1 MYSANNNNNGDADS
15 ISSDDLEFTDLQVYG
30 ELWNVSGGRTNITL
44 KRDGK
49 IYNLPV
55 ALPQNS
61 HLNGYLS
68 KQNFDILF
76 RGQNGYVRQHDF
88 DIVFRGQIISS
99 SGFVFRTEKDQQGV
113 NRYIKLNADD
123 NLYQLDGGRYNI
135 ILETKKDMLVF
146 AVYELLYNRDHIN
159 AYDNIKFAN
168 GALERIY
175 VDNKQLNLSGIEIPE
190 NNLISSLFQ
199 NRQVQER
206 IAELAYI
213 QKHPLFKVEKV
224 EKNMINKKR
233 DHSPDNDRGG
243 GGNKSMLNLGS
254 QSNKKIKSS

>member
-1 MYSANNNNNGDADS
+1 MSANNNNNGDADS
-15 ISSDDLEFTDLQVYG
+15 ISSDDLEFTDLQVFG
-30 ELWNVSGGRTNITL
+30 ELWNTSDGRTNITL
-44 KRDGK
+44 KSDGK
-49 IYNLPV
+49 TYNLPV
-55 ALPQNS
+55 ALPHNS

-76 RGQNGYVRQHDF
+76 HDQNSYLRQHNF

-99 SGFVFRTEKDQQGV
+99 NGFVFRTETNQQGV

-123 NLYQLDGGRYNI
+123 NLYQLDDGRYNVM
-135 ILETKKDMLVF
+135 LCTKQGTLIG

-175 VDNKQLNLSGIEIPE
+175 VDNKQLDLSGIKIHE
-190 NNLISSLFQ
+190 NNLISSLLQ
-199 NRQVQER
+199 NREVQER
-206 IAELAYI
+206 IAEIAYI

-233 DHSPDNDRGG
+233 DRSPDNDRVGG
-243 GGNKSMLNLGS
+243 GTKSMLNLGS